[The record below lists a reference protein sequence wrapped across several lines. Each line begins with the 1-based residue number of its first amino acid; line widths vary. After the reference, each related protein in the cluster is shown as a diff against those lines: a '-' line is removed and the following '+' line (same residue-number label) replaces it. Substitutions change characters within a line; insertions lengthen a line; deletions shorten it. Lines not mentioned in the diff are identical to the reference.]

1 MTRKTEEMV
10 EISITLPSR
19 FVARLVALVERA
31 VLDGD
36 AEELRVLVVPEE
48 KRAEEH
54 LPGPSLVEIQAASA

>member
-1 MTRKTEEMV
+1 MSRNTEEMV

-48 KRAEEH
+48 KRAEEN
-54 LPGPSLVEIQAASA
+54 LPGPSLVDAQTVA

>member
-1 MTRKTEEMV
+1 MSRNTEEMV

-48 KRAEEH
+48 KRAEEN
-54 LPGPSLVEIQAASA
+54 LPGPSLVEIQAGA